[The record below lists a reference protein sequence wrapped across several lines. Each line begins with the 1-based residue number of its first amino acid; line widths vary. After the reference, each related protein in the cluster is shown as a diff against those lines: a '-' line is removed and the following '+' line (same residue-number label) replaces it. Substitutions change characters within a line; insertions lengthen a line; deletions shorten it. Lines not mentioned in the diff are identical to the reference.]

1 MSDPE
6 HPRDAE
12 AAEYVLGTMPIAE
25 REAFA
30 REAERDAGL
39 AAAIRAWERRLA
51 PLSAQT
57 APVQPSP
64 GLWASIASAIPGDDD
79 VSGMVVS
86 FQLARMARSRR
97 IWRGAALAAGSLAAA
112 LAIVIALD
120 RSGPAPQGQLLAVVN
135 RSGELPA
142 LIVRV
147 DPKAGIVQVRA
158 LAAETPPDHSLEL
171 WSIVGSGAPRSLG
184 IVSTGGI
191 QGSIPES
198 ERPRLE
204 GATLAVTVE
213 PAGGSRTGGPTGPV
227 VYSGRLVP
235 DPR

>member
-6 HPRDAE
+6 HPRDGE

-25 REAFA
+25 RDAFSGELA
-30 REAERDAGL
+30 RDPGLL
-39 AAAIRAWERRLA
+39 AAVRAWERRLA
-51 PLSAQT
+51 PLSAAT

-64 GLWASIASAIPGDDD
+64 GLWASIAGALPGVD
-79 VSGMVVS
+79 VSGEVVS

-97 IWRGAALAAGSLAAA
+97 IWRAAALAAGSLAAA
-112 LAIVIALD
+112 LAIVIGLGRNA
-120 RSGPAPQGQLLAVVN
+120 PAPPSQQLLAVVN

-147 DPKAGIVQVRA
+147 DPQAGIVQVRS
-158 LAAETPPDHSLEL
+158 LAAETPPDRSLEL
-171 WSIVGSGAPRSLG
+171 WSIVGGGAPRSLG
-184 IVSTGGI
+184 LVGAAGRNA
-191 QGSIPES
+191 SIPES
-198 ERPRLE
+198 DRPRLE
-204 GATLAVTVE
+204 GATIAVSVE

-227 VYSGRLVP
+227 VYSGKLVP